1 MKKAK
6 TVFVLLGMI
15 LIWQPAF
22 TQQDEVEAAMV
33 ESLAAWRAGDFA
45 TLGNY
50 YAAETRGFMLDEGYL
65 LTGYNAAALE
75 AAVSAGFSFDLEPRD
90 IDIVMVDGTM
100 AVAVAY
106 VEGSVTVPG
115 GTSQEGTWRYSETR
129 VKRDGYWKVVQY
141 HFSKL
146 VVPEIGDIP

>member
-6 TVFVLLGMI
+6 IVFVLLGMI
-15 LIWQPAF
+15 LIWQPAY

-50 YAAETRGFMLDEGYL
+50 YAVETRGFMLDEGYL
-65 LTGYNAAALE
+65 LTGYNPAALE
-75 AAVSAGFSFDLEPRD
+75 AAMAAGFAFEVEARD
-90 IDIVMVDGTM
+90 IDIILVNETV

-106 VEGSVTVPG
+106 VDGSVTVPG